1 MPKGQYERNHG
12 RKWTDD
18 DILDTLHMRDEGF
31 TMREIGNHF
40 GVTKNA
46 VIGMVH
52 RVMNESR

>member
-1 MPKGQYERNHG
+1 MPKEQYERDHG

-31 TMREIGNHF
+31 TMREIGKHF

>member
-1 MPKGQYERNHG
+1 MPKGQYERDHG

-31 TMREIGNHF
+31 TMREIGNRF
-40 GVTKNA
+40 GVTRNA

>member
-1 MPKGQYERNHG
+1 MKGAYERTHSRG
-12 RKWTDD
+12 WSDD
-18 DILDTLHMRDEGF
+18 DILDALHMRDEGS